1 MGETHPALGERKT
14 VIKYRKSGNMG
25 MYIINVANTVDR
37 IIYVHVV
44 NGATLICSE
53 PVCELTPYTAYTEP
67 DDEALKAEIY
77 QKGLADAW
85 KCAKKLLEEVMD
97 WRFRNEFMVDMF
109 QCEDAGSVMC
119 HYTAS
124 EAIARLKKYEHE
136 QEELMIKTEDKKG
149 KKRP

>member
-1 MGETHPALGERKT
+1 
-14 VIKYRKSGNMG
+14 

-53 PVCELTPYTAYTEP
+53 PVCELTPYTAYTET
-67 DDEALKAEIY
+67 DDEVLKTEIY

-85 KCAKKLLEEVMD
+85 EAGKKLIAEVID
-97 WRFRNEFMVDMF
+97 RRFRNQFMVDIF
-109 QCEDAGSVMC
+109 QCEDAWSAMC

-136 QEELMIKTEDKKG
+136 KG